1 MSDWRCHLS
10 LKILT
15 EDNFSDSALGVGRSN
30 AYRTLKSVIVG
41 VTDLGDDH
49 DPLCGLNRELKFL
62 AGKNILEELELN
74 VTVQVQEDA
83 SCRTDFVEWPTFD
96 FLDLWKAKQW
106 SSTFLLKLV
115 IMGCESLF

>member
-1 MSDWRCHLS
+1 MSDWHCHLS
-10 LKILT
+10 LKFLT

-96 FLDLWKAKQW
+96 FLDLWKAKRW

-115 IMGCESLF
+115 IMGRESLF